1 MRRKREFTLGI
12 ALLLI
17 ATLAFLFGWT
27 NIFTVKGVSV
37 SGSPNSQITKE
48 VLRIADIKLGEKLAR
63 IEPRNI
69 TSNLALAGIDW
80 IEKVNISRNWFSR
93 DVTINISARVPVA
106 RSGDKYVDAGGVLFT
121 SPVAIKGEL
130 PTINAKDETARLAAV
145 EFYQSLPIDMRKD
158 VESVSAS
165 STKNFQL
172 KLKNSLHINWGDSS
186 NNAVKIKIY
195 KALIALPEN
204 KKIRQMDVSD
214 PTKPTVK

>member
-1 MRRKREFTLGI
+1 MSRKREFTLGI

-106 RSGDKYVDAGGVLFT
+106 ISGDKYVDAGGVLFT

-172 KLKNSLHINWGDSS
+172 QLKNSLHINWGDSS
-186 NNAVKIKIY
+186 NNSVKIKIY

-204 KKIRQMDVSD
+204 KKIQQMDVSD

>member
-80 IEKVNISRNWFSR
+80 IEKVNISRNWISR

-106 RSGDKYVDAGGVLFT
+106 ISGDKYVDAGGVLFT

-145 EFYQSLPIDMRKD
+145 EFYQSLPIDLRKD

>member
-1 MRRKREFTLGI
+1 MRRKRELTLGI

-27 NIFTVKGVSV
+27 NIFTVQGVSV

-48 VLRIADIKLGEKLAR
+48 VLRIADIKPGEKLAR
-63 IEPRNI
+63 IEPRTI
-69 TSNLALAGIDW
+69 SSNLALAGIDW
-80 IEKVNISRNWFSR
+80 IEKVDISRNWISR
-93 DVTINISARVPVA
+93 NVTINISARVPVA
-106 RSGDKYVDAGGVLFT
+106 VSGDKYVDQSGVLFT
-121 SPVAIKGEL
+121 SPVSLKGHL
-130 PTINAKDETARLAAV
+130 PTIGARNETARLAAV
-145 EFYQSLPIDMRKD
+145 EFYQSLPSDMRMD

-172 KLKNSLHINWGDSS
+172 QLKNSLHINWGDSS

>member
-1 MRRKREFTLGI
+1 VALKREFTFGI

-27 NIFTVKGVSV
+27 NIFSVQDVSV

-48 VLRIADIKLGEKLAR
+48 VLRIADIKKGEKLAR
-63 IEPRNI
+63 IEPRTI
-69 TSNLALAGIDW
+69 SANLALAGIDW
-80 IEKVNISRNWFSR
+80 IEKVDISRNWISR
-93 DVTINISARVPVA
+93 DVTIRISARIPVA
-106 RSGDKYVDAGGVLFT
+106 ISGNKYVDQNGVLFT
-121 SPVAIKGEL
+121 SPVALKSNL
-130 PTINAKDETARLAAV
+130 PTIQANNETARLAAV
-145 EFYQSLPIDMRKD
+145 EFYQSLPGDLRSELTSI
-158 VESVSAS
+158 SAS

-172 KLKNSLHINWGDSS
+172 VLQNSLHINWGDSA

-204 KKIRQMDVSD
+204 KKIQQMDVSD

>member
-1 MRRKREFTLGI
+1 MRRKSEFTLGI
-12 ALLLI
+12 ALLVI

-27 NIFTVKGVSV
+27 NIFTVQSVAV

-48 VLRIADIKLGEKLAR
+48 VLRIADIKKGEKLAR
-63 IEPRNI
+63 IEPRTI
-69 TSNLALAGIDW
+69 STNLALAGIDW
-80 IEKVNISRNWFSR
+80 IEKVDISRNWISR
-93 DVTINISARVPVA
+93 DVTITISARVPVA
-106 RSGDKYVDAGGVLFT
+106 VSGEKFVDEGGVLFT
-121 SPVAIKGEL
+121 SPVALKSKL
-130 PTINAKDETARLAAV
+130 PTIGAKNETARLAAV
-145 EFYQSLPIDMRKD
+145 EFYQSLPNDMRQD

-172 KLKNSLHINWGDSS
+172 ELKNSLHINWGDSS
-186 NNAVKIKIY
+186 NNSVKIKIY

>member
-1 MRRKREFTLGI
+1 MARKREFTFGI

-27 NIFTVKGVSV
+27 NIFSVQDVSV

-48 VLRIADIKLGEKLAR
+48 VLRIADIKKGEKLAR
-63 IEPRNI
+63 IEPRTI
-69 TSNLALAGIDW
+69 SANLALAGIDW
-80 IEKVNISRNWFSR
+80 IEKVDISRNWISR
-93 DVTINISARVPVA
+93 DVTIRISARIPVA
-106 RSGDKYVDAGGVLFT
+106 ISGNKYVDQNGVLFT
-121 SPVAIKGEL
+121 SPVALKSNL
-130 PTINAKDETARLAAV
+130 PTIQANNETARLAAV
-145 EFYQSLPIDMRKD
+145 EFYQSLPGDLRSELTSI
-158 VESVSAS
+158 SAS

-172 KLKNSLHINWGDSS
+172 VLQNSLHINWGDSA

-204 KKIRQMDVSD
+204 KKIQQMDVSD

>member
-1 MRRKREFTLGI
+1 MRRKSEFTLGI
-12 ALLLI
+12 ALLVI

-27 NIFTVKGVSV
+27 NIFTVQSVAV

-48 VLRIADIKLGEKLAR
+48 VLRIADIKKGEKLAR
-63 IEPRNI
+63 IEPRTI
-69 TSNLALAGIDW
+69 STNLALAGIDW
-80 IEKVNISRNWFSR
+80 IEKVDISRNWISR
-93 DVTINISARVPVA
+93 DVTIKISARVPVA
-106 RSGDKYVDAGGVLFT
+106 VSGEQFVDQGGVLFT
-121 SPVAIKGEL
+121 SPVALKSKL
-130 PTINAKDETARLAAV
+130 PTIGAKNETARLAAV
-145 EFYQSLPIDMRKD
+145 EFYQSLPNDMRQD

-172 KLKNSLHINWGDSS
+172 ELKNSLHINWGDSS
-186 NNAVKIKIY
+186 NNSVKIKIY